1 MGKYQALVD
10 FILTNIGGK
19 ENVLSVTHCMTRLRF
34 TLKEDSIVN
43 EKELLKSPEI
53 MTAQF
58 AAGRYQV
65 VIGTHVEE
73 VFQTVQKTLG
83 EVSVEEPKKREVF

>member
-1 MGKYQALVD
+1 MHDKIAIYAKRREHL
-10 FILTNIGGK
+10 
-19 ENVLSVTHCMTRLRF
+19 
-34 TLKEDSIVN
+34 VN

-58 AAGRYQV
+58 AAGRYQ

-83 EVSVEEPKKREVF
+83 EVSVEEPKKKRGFLNSVIEIITKNLLHLFWEF